1 MKRTLLQAGGTFLV
15 ALLLVA
21 AGRAQS
27 YPSQTPSTPQAPS
40 QTPPAQAP
48 GGLPPAGQIPGTPAT
63 PAVDPAEAA
72 AFTAFMAA
80 HGPDPTAQIKLGEDF
95 VKMYPSSTHL
105 TTVYSTLALDYLT
118 ANDNDK
124 LIAAAQKAIDA
135 DPDNVAALSLLVW
148 AMSRTVDADSPGAAA
163 EFVKL
168 QNYGHHAIELVATM
182 PKPAGLD
189 DAAFTAAKNDNL
201 SMCHSG
207 LGLIDLKLGR
217 AQDAVDE
224 LKQSVALSASPDP
237 VDLFVLGHAYE
248 AVGQFDDAVD
258 AFSRCAAEGPMQDR
272 CKAGI
277 DDAKQQK
284 LTAPAAAPPKS

>member
-1 MKRTLLQAGGTFLV
+1 
-15 ALLLVA
+15 
-21 AGRAQS
+21 
-27 YPSQTPSTPQAPS
+27 
-40 QTPPAQAP
+40 
-48 GGLPPAGQIPGTPAT
+48 
-63 PAVDPAEAA
+63 
-72 AFTAFMAA
+72 
-80 HGPDPTAQIKLGEDF
+80 
-95 VKMYPSSTHL
+95 
-105 TTVYSTLALDYLT
+105 
-118 ANDNDK
+118 
-124 LIAAAQKAIDA
+124 
-135 DPDNVAALSLLVW
+135 
-148 AMSRTVDADSPGAAA
+148 
-163 EFVKL
+163 
-168 QNYGHHAIELVATM
+168 M